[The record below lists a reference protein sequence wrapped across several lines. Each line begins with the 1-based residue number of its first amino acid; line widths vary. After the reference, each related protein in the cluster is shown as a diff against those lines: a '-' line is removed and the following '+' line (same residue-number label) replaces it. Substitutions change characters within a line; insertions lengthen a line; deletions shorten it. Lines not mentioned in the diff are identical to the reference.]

1 MRRASNWNAAKRN
14 ASLTEF
20 RRLLDGHRKEQVQN
34 AIHAGRAL
42 AKLVADSVC
51 TIAGIDDVQ
60 VERYRRRY
68 AVLPSLKAV
77 MFAVATGQERSDMI
91 VQRIESRRGQP
102 LRKRCQLCAR
112 HNCRCVYCPKCNEL
126 TWKCK
131 LKGKCEVN

>member
-51 TIAGIDDVQ
+51 TIAALRLSCSPWQQGKS
-60 VERYRRRY
+60 
-68 AVLPSLKAV
+68 A
-77 MFAVATGQERSDMI
+77 AT
-91 VQRIESRRGQP
+91 
-102 LRKRCQLCAR
+102 
-112 HNCRCVYCPKCNEL
+112 
-126 TWKCK
+126 
-131 LKGKCEVN
+131 